1 MSKFGHLH
9 THSEFSLLDG
19 EQQIKK
25 MIDKAKAMGQD
36 FIAITDHGTMYGLVK
51 ANKYAKEVGIKHIVG
66 CELYTT
72 PWGRDMKDRD
82 YAKGEKS
89 NGHLI
94 VLAKNKVG
102 YKNLCRLCSIAYRD
116 GYYYKPRVDHKTSTP
131 SITVP
136 FLNVATSAENL
147 LSPLVDTSYP
157 LSENLPHFISSSSG
171 SASLI
176 LEKNVSKA

>member
-1 MSKFGHLH
+1 MNRFGHLH
-9 THSEFSLLDG
+9 SHSEFSLLDG
-19 EQQIKK
+19 EQKITA

-36 FIAITDHGTMYGLVK
+36 FIAITDHGSMYGLVK

-116 GYYYKPRVDHKTSTP
+116 GYYYRPRIDHKTLQQYKEGL
-131 SITVP
+131 IV
-136 FLNVATSAENL
+136 TSACMASSVNRSIADRSEEH
-147 LSPLVDTSYP
+147 TSE
-157 LSENLPHFISSSSG
+157 LQSH
-171 SASLI
+171 
-176 LEKNVSKA
+176 